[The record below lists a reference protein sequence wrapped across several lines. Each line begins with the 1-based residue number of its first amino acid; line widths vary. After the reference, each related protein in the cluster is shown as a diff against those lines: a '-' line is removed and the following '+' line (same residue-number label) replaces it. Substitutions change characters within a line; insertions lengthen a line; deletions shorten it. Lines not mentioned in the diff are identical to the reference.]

1 MQDYSQNKEQTIILK
16 YFEGQLGYF
25 LDIGG
30 NDGETLSNTR
40 ALAQLGWRG
49 VLVEPAEIA
58 YKKLAERC
66 ACSTPEYLRPINA
79 AIVGKDGPVD
89 FWDCGTHI
97 KKGDTSLLA
106 TTRPET
112 IERWKETGVI
122 FTKTTVPG
130 LTFASLL
137 KIVEWSTFNFISID
151 CEGADWEVL
160 QQINLTEVGCQM
172 LCVEVNGEDDEKFT
186 DYAAKHGM
194 NLHWSSLRR
203 RPDYGP
209 RDALGNRIYVK

>member
-1 MQDYSQNKEQTIILK
+1 M
-16 YFEGQLGYF
+16 
-25 LDIGG
+25 
-30 NDGETLSNTR
+30 
-40 ALAQLGWRG
+40 
-49 VLVEPAEIA
+49 
-58 YKKLAERC
+58 
-66 ACSTPEYLRPINA
+66 
-79 AIVGKDGPVD
+79 
-89 FWDCGTHI
+89 
-97 KKGDTSLLA
+97 
-106 TTRPET
+106 
-112 IERWKETGVI
+112 I

-194 NLHWSSLRR
+194 NLHWSCLRR

-209 RDALGNRIYVK
+209 RDALGNSIYVK